1 MYENNAGKNNGRV
14 VVVTGSSKGIG
25 KSIAIEFAKNG
36 YSIVTNATNPSEL
49 SNTNNEIADETKIGH
64 DTRISSFVGDLS
76 QEQNCK
82 SLINEAVNKFG
93 RIDVLVNN
101 TGISGPSKK
110 ITDLTVNDW
119 NEVIST
125 NLKSAFL
132 CTREALKYMLKDSV
146 RDKNLNNINNYS
158 IINISSIHESIP
170 QPKTVPYASS
180 KGGMTMLT
188 RTVALEVADKGIRVN
203 GIAPGTINT
212 DVNKDVL
219 ENKVEKDQEEKKIP
233 MHRIGQPEEV
243 AKVAMFLAS
252 PAASYI
258 TGTTIY
264 VDRGLVLLTCSIY
277 SLISRFFVIE
287 NRVMFEMIFF
297 NKHWP

>member
-1 MYENNAGKNNGRV
+1 MNKDNAGKNNGRV

-25 KSIAIEFAKNG
+25 KSIAKEFAING
-36 YSIVTNATNPSEL
+36 YSVVLNARDPNEL
-49 SNTNNEIADETKIGH
+49 SKAINEIASETKIGI
-64 DTRISSFVGDLS
+64 DAIISSFVGDIS
-76 QEQNCK
+76 QEQTCK
-82 SLINEAVNKFG
+82 SLIDEAIAKFG

-101 TGISGPSKK
+101 TGISGPSKE

-125 NLKSAFL
+125 NLKSAFI
-132 CTREALKYMLKDSV
+132 CTRESLKHMLKNSA
-146 RDKNLNNINNYS
+146 RDKDLDNINNYS

-180 KGGMTMLT
+180 KGGMMMLT

-219 ENKVEKDQEEKKIP
+219 ENREKKYQEEQKIP

-258 TGTTIY
+258 TGTTVY
-264 VDRGLVLLTCSIY
+264 VDGGLALLT
-277 SLISRFFVIE
+277 
-287 NRVMFEMIFF
+287 
-297 NKHWP
+297 